1 MVVGGRAYKIGRLVN
16 MKVNMNITLSNMFK
30 ALLTK
35 GNDTK
40 YYYSFPVETLEG
52 KILEAEKQLSQEALN
67 FIYDDF
73 NGDMFF
79 GPMAYLSVIEER
91 YFINE
96 SDEDD
101 YDVLNHILDLLEII
115 MKLEETWGEFC
126 ELCTNTLN
134 TLYPGTNK

>member
-1 MVVGGRAYKIGRLVN
+1 MNI
-16 MKVNMNITLSNMFK
+16 NMNITLSNMFK

-40 YYYSFPVETLEG
+40 YYYSFPAETLEE

-67 FIYDDF
+67 YIYNNFD
-73 NGDMFF
+73 GDMFF

-101 YDVLNHILDLLEII
+101 YDVLSHILDLLEII
-115 MKLEETWGEFC
+115 MRLDETYDQLY
-126 ELCTNTLN
+126 ELCMNTLN
-134 TLYPGTNK
+134 TLYPEINK